1 MSRNNAAKCACV
13 AYTSGGIKILD
24 RTDDKGYKQV
34 RQYRDAGRLPTQ
46 YSSRPMQRPPISQ
59 QRPRRPQQRSLQPG
73 VRSFAGAGPRI
84 RYKKRTA
91 RRHIIFAAVLAG
103 LSLIFLTAF
112 ILIFVKPKFVLNGS
126 SAIEVEVFEEI
137 SDPGCEASF
146 LFFNLTDKI
155 EAQKDPSTS
164 KIGEYEKDYTLSCLG
179 REYTISRTIRVVDK
193 TPPKFI
199 SAERRK

>member
-1 MSRNNAAKCACV
+1 MPLELLRIFHKGPFLFVPPLRGTFQPPSLPCVRGSVSAADGEVVSIHNPPFCNRPFCAKTNVSIFFTKILLFSTKNVIIHMIHIFKEYMSRNNAAKCACV

-84 RYKKRTA
+84 WYKK
-91 RRHIIFAAVLAG
+91 
-103 LSLIFLTAF
+103 
-112 ILIFVKPKFVLNGS
+112 
-126 SAIEVEVFEEI
+126 
-137 SDPGCEASF
+137 
-146 LFFNLTDKI
+146 TD
-155 EAQKDPSTS
+155 S
-164 KIGEYEKDYTLSCLG
+164 
-179 REYTISRTIRVVDK
+179 
-193 TPPKFI
+193 
-199 SAERRK
+199 